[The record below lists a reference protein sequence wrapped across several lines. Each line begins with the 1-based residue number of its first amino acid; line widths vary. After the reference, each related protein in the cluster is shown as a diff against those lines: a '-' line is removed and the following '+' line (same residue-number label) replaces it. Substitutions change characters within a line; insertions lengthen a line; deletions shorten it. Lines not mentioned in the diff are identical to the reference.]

1 MSANNPPEAVQI
13 NLGTDQ
19 RNAAGDYHEYFIP
32 GSIKLVLAT
41 WSKAKLDETALD
53 NSTMFRYRFGFEPPM
68 VVRKQVLDI
77 KNQYDLTD
85 REVRW
90 QRHSGQLIISRNEA
104 RLKPALVLPIAGW
117 ILSFILSLVCIGMV
131 FIIASSAAP
140 AWKQALGEITVFGIW
155 FGVFWIINILHF
167 APWRAIKRSG
177 GIPCVPKS

>member
-1 MSANNPPEAVQI
+1 MSANNQPEPVQI
-13 NLGTDQ
+13 NFGTDQ
-19 RNAAGDYHEYFIP
+19 RNAARDYHEYFIP

-41 WSKAKLDETALD
+41 WSKEKLDETALD

-90 QRHSGQLIISRNEA
+90 QRHSGQLIISRHEA
-104 RLKPALVLPIAGW
+104 RLKPAWSLPIAGW
-117 ILSFILSLVCIGMV
+117 FLSTILSFVCIGMV
-131 FIIASSAAP
+131 FMIAFSTAP
-140 AWKQALGEITVFGIW
+140 AWEQALGEIIVSGVW
-155 FGVFWIINILHF
+155 FGFYWVINILHF

-177 GIPCVPKS
+177 VIHESVQE